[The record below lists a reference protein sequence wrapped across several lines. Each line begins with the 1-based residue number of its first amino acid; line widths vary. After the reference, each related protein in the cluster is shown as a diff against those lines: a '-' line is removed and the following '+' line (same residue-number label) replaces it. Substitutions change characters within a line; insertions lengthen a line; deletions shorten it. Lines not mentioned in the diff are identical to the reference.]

1 MALRPYS
8 THTKFP
14 HVLPATRAFPNPP
27 REKQGIWCARYILG
41 SRTPGIRSAY
51 AAPPNPSASS
61 SGRISHSQLLA
72 DDPSAPLAAPSVR
85 CVGLACCVVSGAW
98 LVVSGAEFPGLVA
111 GVEVVADTSVVGFA
125 ASVVCGADCWLEGIS
140 VGVVRAAD
148 TSDEAGADVVAGV
161 EVVADTS
168 VVGFAASVVRAA
180 ESSAVGSVS
189 SVVRAADTSDEVVG
203 ATATVDSFAEVV
215 VRAADT
221 SEVGVDVVAGAAVAA
236 DTSVLGFAASVVRG
250 ADCSLEGISVGV
262 VRAADTSE
270 VGTDVVAGAE
280 VAADTS
286 VTVVG
291 VTSVS
296 DGSVVSASGLLM
308 YCCSSF
314 CRSSMSCS
322 SFFASSRLWV
332 SSSISI

>member
-72 DDPSAPLAAPSVR
+72 DDPSAPLAAPSVC

-98 LVVSGAEFPGLVA
+98 LVVRGAELPGLVA
-111 GVEVVADTSVVGFA
+111 GV
-125 ASVVCGADCWLEGIS
+125 
-140 VGVVRAAD
+140 
-148 TSDEAGADVVAGV
+148 
-161 EVVADTS
+161 
-168 VVGFAASVVRAA
+168 
-180 ESSAVGSVS
+180 
-189 SVVRAADTSDEVVG
+189 
-203 ATATVDSFAEVV
+203 
-215 VRAADT
+215 
-221 SEVGVDVVAGAAVAA
+221 
-236 DTSVLGFAASVVRG
+236 
-250 ADCSLEGISVGV
+250 
-262 VRAADTSE
+262 
-270 VGTDVVAGAE
+270 E

-291 VTSVS
+291 ETSASGASASDASSWGDS
-296 DGSVVSASGLLM
+296 DGLVVSASGLLM

>member
-72 DDPSAPLAAPSVR
+72 DDPSAPLAAPSVC

-98 LVVSGAEFPGLVA
+98 LVVRGAELPGLVA
-111 GVEVVADTSVVGFA
+111 GVEVAADTSVVGFA

-140 VGVVRAAD
+140 VGVVRAAELSAVGSGLSVVRAAD
-148 TSDEAGADVVAGV
+148 TSDEVGAAVVAGA
-161 EVVADTS
+161 EAAADTS
-168 VVGFAASVVRAA
+168 VVGFAA
-180 ESSAVGSVS
+180 

-215 VRAADT
+215 VRAAEPRDSLCAPRT
-221 SEVGVDVVAGAAVAA
+221 VRPVG
-236 DTSVLGFAASVVRG
+236 RG
-250 ADCSLEGISVGV
+250 RPGCPP
-262 VRAADTSE
+262 RRPRNF
-270 VGTDVVAGAE
+270 
-280 VAADTS
+280 
-286 VTVVG
+286 VT
-291 VTSVS
+291 TRHSVS
-296 DGSVVSASGLLM
+296 
-308 YCCSSF
+308 CET
-314 CRSSMSCS
+314 
-322 SFFASSRLWV
+322 
-332 SSSISI
+332 